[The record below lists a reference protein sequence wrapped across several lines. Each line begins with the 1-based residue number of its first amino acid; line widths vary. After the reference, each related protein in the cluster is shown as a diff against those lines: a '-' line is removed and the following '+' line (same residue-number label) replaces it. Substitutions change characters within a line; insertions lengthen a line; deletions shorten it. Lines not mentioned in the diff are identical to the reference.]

1 MNSNGKASNLE
12 MIALPLSLAI
22 DQLTGLELEKAPNRK
37 DNGTSEGNKIPPFSK
52 TPLLPA

>member
-37 DNGTSEGNKIPPFSK
+37 DNGTSEGNKIPRFSK